1 MQLKMKAPFR
11 VVERKRPKADAAPG
25 VPRVARLMAL
35 AIRFDQ
41 LLRDGVVRSHAELA
55 ALGHVSLGRTSQVM
69 ALVNLAPDI
78 QEAILFMERAPGR
91 ERVTERG
98 LREVVAEV
106 EWGRQRGLWES
117 ATSQGD

>member
-55 ALGHVSLGRTSQVM
+55 AL
-69 ALVNLAPDI
+69 
-78 QEAILFMERAPGR
+78 
-91 ERVTERG
+91 
-98 LREVVAEV
+98 
-106 EWGRQRGLWES
+106 ES
-117 ATSQGD
+117 TRPAWRPTCSGTWKRYSK